1 MLLEGKRGLIVGIA
15 NKRSLAWGIAQS
27 VAREGARLAVT
38 YQGERLERNVR
49 KLADELV
56 DPVIVPCDVTN
67 DDEMDAVAASVK
79 DQLGGVDF
87 MVHAVAFAMRE
98 ELDGEF
104 VDTSRE
110 GYRLAQD
117 ISAYSL
123 TALSR
128 RVVPLMPSA
137 EDGGGSIVTL
147 SYLGGERVVP
157 NYNVMGV
164 AKAALEASVRYLASD
179 LGPDGIRV
187 NAISAGPMRTL
198 AGSAVAD
205 ARYVFRH
212 SESASPL
219 GRNLTP
225 EEVGGA
231 AVYLLSPLAGAVT
244 GEVHHVDSGFN
255 TIGIPRPR

>member
-1 MLLEGKRGLIVGIA
+1 MKSGLLAGKRGLVLGVANGHSIA
-15 NKRSLAWGIAQS
+15 WHIASALHDHGADLAF
-27 VAREGARLAVT
+27 T
-38 YQGERLERNVR
+38 YQFEALR
-49 KLADELV
+49 KRVEPLAESV
-56 DPVIVPCDVTN
+56 DSSIVLPCDVE
-67 DDEMDAVAASVK
+67 DPASMDGVF
-79 DQLGGVDF
+79 DRLGEHWDGLDF
-87 MVHAVAFAMRE
+87 LVHCVAFSDKDELKGRYLDTTLANFELTMRVSCYS
-98 ELDGEF
+98 F
-104 VDTSRE
+104 TA
-110 GYRLAQD
+110 LAQR
-117 ISAYSL
+117 A
-123 TALSR
+123 TKMMG
-128 RVVPLMPSA
+128 P
-137 EDGGGSIVTL
+137 GGSLLTMT
-147 SYLGGERVVP
+147 YLGAERVVP

-164 AKAALEASVRYLASD
+164 AKAALEASVRYMASD

-225 EEVGGA
+225 DEVGGA

-244 GEVHHVDSGFN
+244 GEVHHVDSGFH

>member
-1 MLLEGKRGLIVGIA
+1 MKSGLLAGKRGLILGVANGHSIA
-15 NKRSLAWGIAQS
+15 WHIASALRAHGAELAF
-27 VAREGARLAVT
+27 T
-38 YQGERLERNVR
+38 YQLEALR
-49 KLADELV
+49 KRVEPLAETV
-56 DPVIVPCDVTN
+56 GSSIVLPCDVE
-67 DDEMDAVAASVK
+67 DPASMDAVFDGLA
-79 DQLGGVDF
+79 DHWDRLDF
-87 MVHAVAFAMRE
+87 LVHCVAFSDKD
-98 ELDGEF
+98 ELKGRYL
-104 VDTSRE
+104 DTSLDNFELTMRVSC
-110 GYRLAQD
+110 YSFTALAQR
-117 ISAYSL
+117 A
-123 TALSR
+123 TK
-128 RVVPLMPSA
+128 MMG
-137 EDGGGSIVTL
+137 DGGSLLTL
-147 SYLGGERVVP
+147 SYLGAERVVP

-225 EEVGGA
+225 EEIGGA